1 MKAFATGEVITLT
14 EVNDGVFSA
23 GIMGDGF
30 AILPENNVIYSPV
43 NGTITVMM
51 QESRHACGL
60 QLENGAEILLHVGLD
75 TVAMNGDGFEYLVKE
90 GQKVSVGTPLIK
102 FDKEKIKAAGYVDTT
117 VCVITEPGKMENV
130 KFVTGVHAVAKE
142 TTVATAEQRKMMTD
156 FRKSTVYQIYPRS
169 FYDTDGDGFGDL
181 KGVTAKLDY
190 IKELGVDYIWMTP
203 FFVSPQYDNGYD
215 VEDYYNIDPRYG
227 TMEDFEELSREA
239 EKRGIKLMLD
249 MVFNHTS
256 SNHEW
261 FQKALAGDEKYKNF
275 YIFKKGKADGSA
287 PTNWES
293 KFGGNA
299 WEYVPEMDEYYLHL
313 FHVKQPDLNWDNP
326 EVREEVKKI
335 VRFWMEKGVKGFRF
349 DVVNLISKDK
359 YEDDFEGDGRRFYT
373 DGPNIHKYLK
383 ELNEGSFG
391 QDAEIIT
398 VGEMSSTS
406 MENCFGYAGEDSNEL
421 SMVFSFHHLKVD
433 FMGNEKWVLV
443 PTDFMKLKKI
453 IFEWQTGMAENN
465 AWNAVFWC
473 NHDQPRPVSRFG
485 DEGKYW
491 RKSAKMLATIIHGLR
506 GTPYIYQGEEIG
518 MTNTDFTRIDQFK
531 DVESLNH
538 YEILQQKGL
547 SKEDA
552 LRIIQI
558 HSRDNGRTPMQWNG
572 ENHGGF
578 TTGTPWIGVNENY
591 SKVNV
596 QSQIHD
602 ETSIFNYY
610 KTLVATRKEYD
621 IIAYGDIK
629 PVDAKH
635 PSVFAYERTYG
646 DEKLLVVCN
655 FYKNE
660 VEWNSLRELDGYEV
674 ILGNYQDQMIKD
686 EKITLRPYEAMMLY
700 KKSQSYSKSGAVQML
715 NLNCT
720 VFFKIENYDFK

>member
-1 MKAFATGEVITLT
+1 
-14 EVNDGVFSA
+14 
-23 GIMGDGF
+23 
-30 AILPENNVIYSPV
+30 
-43 NGTITVMM
+43 
-51 QESRHACGL
+51 
-60 QLENGAEILLHVGLD
+60 
-75 TVAMNGDGFEYLVKE
+75 
-90 GQKVSVGTPLIK
+90 
-102 FDKEKIKAAGYVDTT
+102 
-117 VCVITEPGKMENV
+117 
-130 KFVTGVHAVAKE
+130 
-142 TTVATAEQRKMMTD
+142 MTD

-261 FQKALAGDEKYKNF
+261 FQKALAGDKKYKNF

-335 VRFWMEKGVKGFRF
+335 VRFWMGKGVKGFRF

-373 DGPNIHKYLK
+373 DGPNIHEYLK

-406 MENCFGYAGEDSNEL
+406 MENCFGYAGADSNEL

-433 FMGNEKWVLV
+433 FMGNDKWVLV
-443 PTDFMKLKKI
+443 PADFMKLKKI
-453 IFEWQTGMAENN
+453 VFEWQTGMAKNN

-547 SKEDA
+547 SKEDS

-591 SKVNV
+591 SKINA
-596 QSQIHD
+596 QSQIND
-602 ETSIFNYY
+602 DTSIFNYY
-610 KTLVATRKEYD
+610 KSLVAMRKEYD

-629 PVDAKH
+629 PLDTTH

-646 DEKLLVVCN
+646 DETLLVVCN
-655 FYKNE
+655 FYRNE

-674 ILGNYQDQMIKD
+674 ILGNYQDKIIED
-686 EKITLRPYEAMMLY
+686 EEITLRPYEAMMLY
-700 KKSQSYSKSGAVQML
+700 KKR
-715 NLNCT
+715 
-720 VFFKIENYDFK
+720 

>member
-1 MKAFATGEVITLT
+1 
-14 EVNDGVFSA
+14 
-23 GIMGDGF
+23 
-30 AILPENNVIYSPV
+30 
-43 NGTITVMM
+43 
-51 QESRHACGL
+51 
-60 QLENGAEILLHVGLD
+60 
-75 TVAMNGDGFEYLVKE
+75 
-90 GQKVSVGTPLIK
+90 
-102 FDKEKIKAAGYVDTT
+102 
-117 VCVITEPGKMENV
+117 
-130 KFVTGVHAVAKE
+130 
-142 TTVATAEQRKMMTD
+142 MTD

-261 FQKALAGDEKYKNF
+261 FQKALTGDEKYKNF
-275 YIFKKGKADGSA
+275 YIFKKGKPDGSA

-335 VRFWMEKGVKGFRF
+335 VRFWMSKGVKGFRF

-359 YEDDFEGDGRRFYT
+359 YEDDYEGDGRRFYT

-391 QDAEIIT
+391 QDAEVIT

-406 MENCFGYAGEDSNEL
+406 MENCFGYAGAESNEL

-443 PTDFMKLKKI
+443 PVDFMKLKKI
-453 IFEWQTGMAENN
+453 IFEWQTGMADHN

-491 RKSAKMLATIIHGLR
+491 RKSAKMLATIVHGLR

-518 MTNTDFTRIDQFK
+518 MTNTDFTRIDQFR

-572 ENHGGF
+572 EAHGGF

-591 SKVNV
+591 SKVNA

-610 KTLVATRKEYD
+610 KTLVALRKEYD
-621 IIAYGDIK
+621 IIAFGDIK
-629 PVDAKH
+629 PLDEKH
-635 PSVFAYERTYG
+635 PTVFAYERTYG
-646 DEKLLVVCN
+646 DESLLVVCN

-660 VEWNSLRELDGYEV
+660 VEWNALRNLEGYEA
-674 ILGNYQDQMIKD
+674 ILSNYQDQIIED
-686 EKITLRPYEAMMLY
+686 EEITLRPYEAMMLY
-700 KKSQSYSKSGAVQML
+700 KKG
-715 NLNCT
+715 
-720 VFFKIENYDFK
+720 